1 MLTLWVAP
9 IYASLCRSGENKTS
23 NIHDIRSFGILQ
35 TGEVLTSFKNDN
47 IANFSAKKSTMKNS
61 RVSIFDN
68 TRKTD
73 FKSVKS
79 RSHSRI

>member
-9 IYASLCRSGENKTS
+9 IYASLCRSGGNKIS
-23 NIHDIRSFGILQ
+23 NIEDIRSFSILQ

-47 IANFSAKKSTMKNS
+47 IANFSGKKSTMKNP
-61 RVSIFDN
+61 RVSTFDN

-79 RSHSRI
+79 RSRSRI